1 MPGTTRLKREM
12 VEICRMLHRKNL
24 VAATDGNV
32 SARVGDRLL
41 TTPSGV
47 NKGWVKEE
55 QIITV
60 DLNGRL
66 VEGSGRPT
74 SELAM
79 HLTVYRLRPEVQ
91 AVVHAHPPLA
101 TAFTIA
107 GVSLEEQVL
116 PEVVLNLGVIL
127 TAAYA
132 TPSSPEVPEAIR
144 ELIKTHDA
152 LLLER
157 HGAVT
162 VGADLMEAYNK
173 MEKLEHTALVLLM
186 AHLLGGVR
194 VLPPEEVAK
203 LLSLKLKMDH

>member
-1 MPGTTRLKREM
+1 MPETARLKQEM

-32 SARVGDRLL
+32 SARVGDYLL

-55 QIITV
+55 QLIIV
-60 DLNGRL
+60 DLNGGL

-144 ELIKTHDA
+144 ELIKNHDA
-152 LLLER
+152 LLLDR

-162 VGADLMEAYNK
+162 VGGDLMEAYNR
-173 MEKLEHTALVLLM
+173 MEKLEHTAMVLLM

-194 VLPPEEVAK
+194 ALPPEEVAK
-203 LLSLKLKMDH
+203 LLTLKLKMDH

>member
-132 TPSSPEVPEAIR
+132 TPSSPEGPEAIR

-173 MEKLEHTALVLLM
+173 MEKLEHTALVLLL